1 MKKIILALLLLSAPV
16 WGAPGHVLTL
26 HNEDEPRSLDP
37 AIGISDVE
45 RGITENIFEGLTD
58 YDPKDNHP
66 IPAGAESWSSSPDGR
81 TYTFNL
87 RKNATWSDGTKVE
100 AKDYLYQECF
110 WGSFSRSIILPQ
122 EIDPD
127 RAVATLKN
135 GVLTIRLPKVD
146 RQKAKKIK
154 VKVE

>member
-1 MKKIILALLLLSAPV
+1 MNQENKNSEEFLNGELSKEAEGQLTVDVCQTDDEIIIQSTVA
-16 WGAPGHVLTL
+16 GVLP
-26 HNEDEPRSLDP
+26 EDLE
-37 AIGISDVE
+37 IN
-45 RGITENIFEGLTD
+45 IT
-58 YDPKDNHP
+58 
-66 IPAGAESWSSSPDGR
+66 AESVTIRGKR
-81 TYTFNL
+81 E
-87 RKNATWSDGTKVE
+87 REEKVE
-100 AKDYLYQECF
+100 DKDYLYQECF

>member
-1 MKKIILALLLLSAPV
+1 MNQENKNSEEFLNGESSKEAEGQLTVDVCQTDNEIVIQSTVA
-16 WGAPGHVLTL
+16 GVLPDDLEINITT
-26 HNEDEPRSLDP
+26 ESVTIR
-37 AIGISDVE
+37 GE
-45 RGITENIFEGLTD
+45 RERE
-58 YDPKDNHP
+58 
-66 IPAGAESWSSSPDGR
+66 E
-81 TYTFNL
+81 
-87 RKNATWSDGTKVE
+87 KVE

>member
-1 MKKIILALLLLSAPV
+1 MA
-16 WGAPGHVLTL
+16 GVLPDDLEINITT
-26 HNEDEPRSLDP
+26 ESVTIR
-37 AIGISDVE
+37 GE
-45 RGITENIFEGLTD
+45 RERE
-58 YDPKDNHP
+58 
-66 IPAGAESWSSSPDGR
+66 E
-81 TYTFNL
+81 
-87 RKNATWSDGTKVE
+87 KVE

>member
-1 MKKIILALLLLSAPV
+1 MNQENKNSEEFLNGELSKETEGQLTVDVCQTDSEIIIQSTVA
-16 WGAPGHVLTL
+16 GVLP
-26 HNEDEPRSLDP
+26 EDLE
-37 AIGISDVE
+37 IN
-45 RGITENIFEGLTD
+45 IT
-58 YDPKDNHP
+58 
-66 IPAGAESWSSSPDGR
+66 AESVTIRGKR
-81 TYTFNL
+81 E
-87 RKNATWSDGTKVE
+87 REEKVE